1 MKSRWLTAA
10 AFGAATLTI
19 SAPARADVDPIVFW
33 NQILTQ
39 NVTGSPVLTS
49 RSYSMVEV
57 AMFEAI
63 NSTTGNTHQSY
74 LGLGPSTGNS
84 KGGNRHGG
92 PRCAPQCI
100 ARQRHPGPRR
110 AARRHRNT
118 VSEQP
123 CGHPGRASEDR
134 RDQHRRRCCLGRDP
148 RSHRRWVRDPRCSG
162 LHAAK
167 SGRRRPLA
175 ADDSRGCRSAGY
187 ALVGSRHALGH

>member
-63 NSTTGNTHQSY
+63 NATTGNTRHSY
-74 LGLGPSTGNS
+74 LGLSTSTGDSQAAIATAARDVLLNVLPAIS
-84 KGGNRHGG
+84 GN
-92 PRCAPQCI
+92 A
-100 ARQRHPGPRR
+100 ARDAQR
-110 AARRHRNT
+110 AAIETQYQNT
-118 VSEQP
+118 
-123 CGHPGRASEDR
+123 
-134 RDQHRRRCCLGRDP
+134 
-148 RSHRRWVRDPRCSG
+148 
-162 LHAAK
+162 
-167 SGRRRPLA
+167 LA
-175 ADDSRGCRSAGY
+175 AIPPGQAKPDGISIGAAAATAVILARTGDGSAAPAIPVY
-187 ALVGSRHALGH
+187 TPLNPAVDGHWQQTTAGAAGAPVTPWWG